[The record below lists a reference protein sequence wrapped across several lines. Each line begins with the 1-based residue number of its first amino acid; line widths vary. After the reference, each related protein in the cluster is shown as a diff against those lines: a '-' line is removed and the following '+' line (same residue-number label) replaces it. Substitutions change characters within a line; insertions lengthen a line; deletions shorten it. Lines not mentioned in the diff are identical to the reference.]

1 MDETVRRLRGAEPR
15 PRRLCRLEAR
25 LADLGADLGLRP
37 VGDRAIDSLRLE
49 KGYGIWSAEF
59 TQAYTPGMSGLDR
72 FVAFDKGDFIGREA
86 ATTEQASVPSRRLVL
101 LDIDADDADASGD
114 EPVWCGDQLVGVV
127 TSGAYGHHVGQSLA
141 LAYVDT
147 AVAVERPTLS
157 VPVIGDRRAAVILPE
172 VPYDP
177 DGLRL
182 RG

>member
-1 MDETVRRLRGAEPR
+1 MG
-15 PRRLCRLEAR
+15 
-25 LADLGADLGLRP
+25 
-37 VGDRAIDSLRLE
+37 
-49 KGYGIWSAEF
+49 F
-59 TQAYTPGMSGLDR
+59 
-72 FVAFDKGDFIGREA
+72 
-86 ATTEQASVPSRRLVL
+86 
-101 LDIDADDADASGD
+101 
-114 EPVWCGDQLVGVV
+114 V